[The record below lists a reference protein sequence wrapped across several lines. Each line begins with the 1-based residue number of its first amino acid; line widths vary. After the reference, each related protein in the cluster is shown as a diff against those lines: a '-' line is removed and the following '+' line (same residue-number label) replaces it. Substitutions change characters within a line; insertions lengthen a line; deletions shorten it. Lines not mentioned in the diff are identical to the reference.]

1 MLLILSPK
9 YNPSPHFL
17 CHHPS
22 PRYFFFFPRLLQLP
36 PLVSLLQLLPM
47 EEQISAFLRVSL
59 VAQAVKNLPAKQET
73 QVGSL
78 DLIAGSGR
86 SPGEGNGNSLQ
97 YSCLGNPMD
106 REAWQAKVCGVAKSQ
121 TRLSTPRRWWY
132 IICVCVYFSFSLLIY
147 M

>member
-97 YSCLGNPMD
+97 YSCLGNPMN
-106 REAWQAKVCGVAKSQ
+106 RGAWWATVHGVAKS
-121 TRLSTPRRWWY
+121 
-132 IICVCVYFSFSLLIY
+132 
-147 M
+147 

>member
-1 MLLILSPK
+1 M
-9 YNPSPHFL
+9 
-17 CHHPS
+17 
-22 PRYFFFFPRLLQLP
+22 
-36 PLVSLLQLLPM
+36 SLLQLLPM

-97 YSCLGNPMD
+97 YSCLGNSTGTAEPGGLQSM
-106 REAWQAKVCGVAKSQ
+106 ESQ
-121 TRLSTPRRWWY
+121 K
-132 IICVCVYFSFSLLIY
+132 C
-147 M
+147 